1 MITGGKS
8 KYVCLLSLIKAE
20 RRSLYD
26 IICDL
31 CLDGTFRSSRY
42 QNTFLMPS
50 EKLVKHIEQLVDK
63 DEDVKAIDVIR
74 SLLLKGHLSA
84 KDFKT
89 GANIGTL
96 QFGSFVLAE
105 PDVVGKNLSDSKKSV
120 ITTREGAFATFVLD
134 FKSDTPP
141 KTIEGKSGGM
151 TLVNRASGGNGGV
164 NESAV
169 LIKDIT
175 QRLIVRDNADATID
189 NFFKAVSGI
198 LIGLQRDHPE
208 RFVRAKYYL
217 AANPILSWF
226 FLTMP
231 GHSDP
236 LAPIDMLK
244 DFQWQA
250 VSDLSIIKEAEN
262 VDYTINK
269 ELLKKIK
276 SQRTHILN
284 KGDRASL
291 VKMIGEAYHGLV
303 KDAHDAGAVDSM
315 LATNV
320 QLKMLMDEIRFVHED
335 AMKTWAQMDDTFD
348 TLGMVNW
355 SNPKASMVI
364 CDCDTYEKHLTKGV
378 EALMSGPMTFVKSI
392 YFMYVPLTETIED
405 QLIKGMA
412 GGAILGGN
420 PANINNVI
428 FTGGAARAQLQK
440 KCGDLKLTSIVK
452 MLSKQQ
458 RDALKGML

>member
-8 KYVCLLSLIKAE
+8 KYVSLLSLIKDE

-26 IICDL
+26 VICDL

-42 QNTFLMPS
+42 QNTFLMPND
-50 EKLVKHIEQLVDK
+50 KLIKHIEQLVDK
-63 DEDVKAIDVIR
+63 DEDVQAIDVIR
-74 SLLLKGHLSA
+74 SLLLKGHLST
-84 KDFKT
+84 KDFKKDAT
-89 GANIGTL
+89 IGTL
-96 QFGSFVLAE
+96 QFGSHVLADPE
-105 PDVVGKNLSDSKKSV
+105 AVGKNIADSKKSV
-120 ITTREGAFATFVLD
+120 ITTREGAFATIVID
-134 FKSDTPP
+134 YKSDTPP
-141 KTIEGKSGGM
+141 KTVEGKSGGM
-151 TLVNRASGGNGGV
+151 TLVGRVSGGNGSV
-164 NESAV
+164 NESAA
-169 LIKDIT
+169 LIKKIT
-175 QRLIVRDNADATID
+175 EQLIVHDNAESTID

-231 GHSDP
+231 GRHDA
-236 LAPIDMLK
+236 LTPIDMLK

-276 SQRTHILN
+276 AQRTHILN
-284 KGDRASL
+284 KGDRSSL
-291 VKMIGEAYHGLV
+291 VKMINGAYDHLM
-303 KDAHDAGAVDSM
+303 KDVHQAGAIDALLSSNVD
-315 LATNV
+315 
-320 QLKMLMDEIRFVHED
+320 LKMLMDELRFVHED

-355 SNPKASMVI
+355 SSPKASMVI

-392 YFMYVPLTETIED
+392 YFMYVPLTEAIED
-405 QLIKGMA
+405 QLIKGMS
-412 GGAILGGN
+412 GGAIMGGN
-420 PANINNVI
+420 PASINNVV
-428 FTGGAARAQLQK
+428 FTGGAARKQLQK
-440 KCGDLKLTSIVK
+440 KSADLKLTSIVK

-458 RDALKGML
+458 REALKTML